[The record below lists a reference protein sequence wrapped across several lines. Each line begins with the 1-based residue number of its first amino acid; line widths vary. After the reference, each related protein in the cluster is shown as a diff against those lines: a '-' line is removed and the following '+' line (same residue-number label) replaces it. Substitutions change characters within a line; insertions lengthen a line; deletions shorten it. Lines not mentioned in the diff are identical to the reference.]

1 MQRREFVFE
10 ESMKVLNGGE
20 SQAVSI
26 STTSAQSAA
35 ITTNRVVVYAT
46 VECWFRQGS
55 NPTALS
61 TGVDQYLPA
70 GVQMRL
76 VDIKPGNK
84 LAFKAASSGTVYIT
98 PDA

>member
-1 MQRREFVFE
+1 
-10 ESMKVLNGGE
+10 MKVLNGGE
-20 SQAVSI
+20 SQSVSI
-26 STTSAQSAA
+26 STTSAQSTA

>member
-1 MQRREFVFE
+1 MSRREYVFE
-10 ESMKVLNGGE
+10 ESMKVLKGGE

-26 STTSAQSAA
+26 STTSAQSTA
-35 ITTNRVVVYAT
+35 ILSSRVVVYAT

-55 NPTALS
+55 DPTALA

-76 VDIKPGNK
+76 CDITPGNK
-84 LAFKAASSGTVYIT
+84 LAFKAGSSGTVYIT